1 MLTTYITSKNM
12 EEKNEKEGALGYSK
26 WHVLQMN
33 MKRKDEKQTQELEYD
48 GIRWDK
54 IHKLKL
60 KHWKQRK
67 LYSDK

>member
-1 MLTTYITSKNM
+1 M
-12 EEKNEKEGALGYSK
+12 EDKNEKEGALGYSK
-26 WHVLQMN
+26 WHILQMN
-33 MKRKDEKQTQELEYD
+33 MKRKDEKQTQELECD

>member
-1 MLTTYITSKNM
+1 
-12 EEKNEKEGALGYSK
+12 
-26 WHVLQMN
+26 

-60 KHWKQRK
+60 KH
-67 LYSDK
+67 